1 MSTILRYLYRKTS
14 KTQKI
19 NEVVPQI
26 DWQRNNLFA
35 IITWGSTATSWI
47 SKILN
52 HHPEIFCVHE
62 LALVL
67 EQSKLFSSN
76 DFWDKFDPID
86 YMKIVART
94 SHHDVKGDVHSF
106 RPEHIPQLKEY
117 FGKNFTS
124 VVIEREPI
132 SRLKSTMV
140 MHNSQ
145 ISKGYKFF
153 DTRLVNYTILRE
165 KKIQLPKSNYKN
177 KLFVKAVNA
186 LNTIEDETDYNCGT
200 MYRMED
206 LISDPKH
213 LRSLIEEISS
223 GRLDKDDDYAD
234 DLLNKMIKTPPANI
248 RASKEEIEFEDWQID
263 VIKKVVNEKAWKL
276 YSELGYDKP
285 SFI

>member
-19 NEVVPQI
+19 NEVTPQR
-26 DWQRNNLFA
+26 DWQRTNLFA
-35 IITWGSTATSWI
+35 IITWGSTGTAWI

-52 HHPEIFCVHE
+52 LHPEIFYVHE

-67 EQSKLFSSN
+67 DQSKKFSSN

-94 SHHDVKGDVHSF
+94 SHHEVKGDVHSF
-106 RPEHIPQLKEY
+106 RPKDIPQLKEY
-117 FGKNFTS
+117 FGKNFSS

-153 DTRLVNYTILRE
+153 DTRLVNYTILRK
-165 KKIQLPKSNYKN
+165 KKIHLPESNYKN

-186 LNTIEDETDYNCGT
+186 LNNIEAEVDYNCGK

-234 DLLNKMIKTPPANI
+234 DLLNKMIKTPPTNI
-248 RASKEEIEFEDWQID
+248 RASKEEIKFEDWQID

-276 YSELGYDKP
+276 YSELGYEKP
-285 SFI
+285 SFL